1 MWLARPGSAVELQVV
16 GEEVLTFDGT
26 TLALLAGDPAAAA
39 RAAGERRPVRDRA
52 AVQDLVARGIL
63 AIEEPSGDE
72 RLRRP
77 DHVGFCEDGDVLVLM
92 DLRNGFQ
99 HVLSETA
106 ADVWWLVV
114 DTGTLE
120 GALSSLEQSFPQAT
134 SLRTEAAAFVRDLVS
149 QELLEPVI

>member
-72 RLRRP
+72 HFRRP
-77 DHVGFCEDGDVLVLM
+77 DHIGFCEDGDVLVLM

-120 GALSSLEQSFPQAT
+120 GAVSSLEHSFPDAT
-134 SLRTEAAAFVRDLVS
+134 SLRTEAAAFVGDLVA
-149 QELLEPVI
+149 QGLLEPVT